1 MARVLLVSTALL
13 VLLLP
18 AAAQDEAIFRSGVQ
32 TVVLHATV
40 RNDAG
45 RLVPDLTA
53 TFAGV
58 LEELRHQ
65 YEIGYLLPKADGK
78 LHDVSVRLKRTGMTV
93 QARKN
98 YRAPRAR

>member
-18 AAAQDEAIFRSGVQ
+18 AAQDKAIFRSSVQ
-32 TVVLHATV
+32 TVVLNATV

-53 TFAGV
+53 TFASV